1 MERAFV
7 PAKSLGIAGDKQ
19 RHQSASPKAK
29 QDGENQW
36 QLATVG
42 IDGGTDDHVIGPPP
56 IRNGA
61 ALDIYLIEAEQREGK
76 EEGHKRSHTARQVPP
91 HPANHTNPN

>member
-1 MERAFV
+1 MSLRPPRPKRTDTPFPDTTLFRSFPRPAGADRVHMERAFV

-61 ALDIYLIEAEQREGK
+61 ALDI
-76 EEGHKRSHTARQVPP
+76 
-91 HPANHTNPN
+91 